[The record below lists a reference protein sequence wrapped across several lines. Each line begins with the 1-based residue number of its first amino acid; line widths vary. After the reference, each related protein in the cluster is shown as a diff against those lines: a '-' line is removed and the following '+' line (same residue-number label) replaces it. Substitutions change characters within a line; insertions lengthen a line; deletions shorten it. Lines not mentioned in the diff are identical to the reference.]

1 MVFNNGQTPILS
13 GGSKLYRFNTG
24 GIDMSE
30 FAWQQANRPVYDNPG
45 YGLRDWASDAWSSFY
60 QSVQQGEMNEE
71 QDKMTVAKQNEQD
84 LQQLLEYKK
93 TYDILNGYDKQNT
106 YEGFPD
112 EKGEDGKTD
121 RQKTNE
127 GYEGALTRLQRNG
140 VLSLDK
146 KFVDQTE
153 VERLLQE
160 NQDNYNTAEKN
171 YLHNLDQ
178 YNDSKNKAD
187 VSQYFTKRSNDDVN
201 FWGNFF
207 YKMPATM
214 GTSMTSPI
222 MQLTSTLGMIAGMKG
237 GAALATGILAMIPG
251 IGQLGAAVLTGAT
264 MFVGGAIGGQ
274 LSGGYQS
281 RANES
286 HMEAFTG
293 LSDAVRNQCLKSGVD
308 IQKTF
313 DSFRQQLTQKGIDTS
328 NMDDNMVLQAA
339 ISTKG
344 ITSPDLK
351 FNDAVGSLYHDT
363 RIIYDKN
370 NALGAGEIMSDF
382 LNVVPV
388 GKFLKPIAKITGLEA
403 AWKLSK
409 KGIQG
414 TLGHTAGNRI
424 FGLLGKRFNMGAD
437 IARMGTVARNRAR
450 LEQAVEF
457 LTARGLQALEEGT
470 EEGAQQLIQYEFQ
483 NGEYSDL
490 IAHGDSWSTVTS
502 GDVFKYNFENLGK
515 RLNTLGIITGLNGH
529 YKDDQAMYESVIS
542 GMLLPFTDP
551 RTMVRSGIDIA
562 NAHYQNKLSRIVGDY
577 ISNNLEKRDEISRA
591 TQLLDILDKETL
603 GADFLSKV
611 PIVGRFVN
619 NSGRDNYLQTLDRLQ
634 IMMKDHDKDGKLSV
648 GKANLRAI
656 TEDGSIPTDQE
667 IDEYFDT
674 QRWAFDDLWGSRKKL
689 SKGLES
695 AGIPEEDKNTY
706 IALRHQAS
714 SLYRDAER
722 QFKTSSETADKKKRT
737 ILEDS
742 SDDALFKVFRA
753 KAKANGLDLDD
764 ASAETVS
771 EIFDLLQA
779 YQDARKTEEQAQYM
793 LATAQ
798 SLLQNGTLG
807 EDGVTAATHTLE
819 IANKLRKKV
828 KERLDTYIDGV
839 VEKENAEEGVRIE
852 PAILRSTYEDFFE
865 NAPDIDTEFADNA
878 QFRSLQNSLKS
889 REAAA
894 AEAMHYKQELKEFDS
909 FSNVAK
915 NRLSQYKD
923 SLVKEQQ
930 LAQQQIDDIQTK
942 SDSQID
948 PAVKTVTDLTTE
960 EVEKK
965 KESTNETIN
974 AKVTELN
981 ELLESVPQDDA
992 NAVYDLIIKPLLRG
1006 KGLINKDPISFA
1018 RFVSQTMRNLKS
1030 QYNAKLNEK
1039 DMSEAERELLKKLKN
1054 IAETLG
1060 DKTDLLS
1067 ELAIEEK
1074 ARAKRHGLTLATD
1087 SQKYQDEDGNEYTLQ
1102 NKKAQYSENE
1112 GVVLTL
1118 RKTNKAAQKES
1129 DDRLA
1134 KLKEIQK
1141 DLEDRLNERQNQLKA
1156 AEEGGDK
1163 KKIANAKRAVKRA
1176 QNKLDAHNKAIAA
1189 EEEVRS
1195 NLDEEV
1201 VLTSKQLQ
1209 SMNLSRTDNKG
1220 QKHELNS
1227 KLKLYD
1233 SKAKNLIA
1241 TNKTSRNLRAAK
1253 LNSEGDVIDEN
1264 SGKDN
1269 YQDQVS
1275 LKEDDRAV
1283 ARPVAYPL
1291 NTPYGERQRT
1301 KLTNPYYK
1309 ESYWSGH
1316 MTMPYADPE
1325 TIREYIKDG
1334 STDRRVAAAKAFHRL
1349 GKQFLYLKEHGKQ
1362 EEIDAIL
1369 SKIVDLFDNKVPSI
1383 KVGNTTMSREDLHGM
1398 VRSLPIITVLYQ
1410 PRSGKRSTVLHV
1422 GDFDSQTKFN
1432 KITPAEKAERI
1443 DTIMAL
1449 LLSYDKPKT
1458 KQKEG
1463 EVFQEEEGVSEE
1475 RVVETST
1482 NRVSISQGGVHVYF
1496 NGFDYNIVSERD
1508 SSDSIFQTAE
1518 GEPMT
1523 EEQLRNHF
1531 YEAAH
1536 RAAAKAATHHNRI
1549 EKALIDLG
1557 FSEELVNDLQSNI
1570 EVGDRTISKLEY
1582 LIEGILKFG
1591 DGAISAHRT
1600 LIPNYVK
1607 KTIGP
1612 FKARATEKDRLQI
1625 AKKLLDIVSEIA
1637 PEEFLSYGDA
1647 QTKYGNTPN
1656 IAESVEF
1663 NVNAGT
1669 FWGEDAVHV
1678 LKNGE
1683 ELPRNIGEENKK
1695 TITRMFEHFEDV
1707 LTKAHDADEFL
1718 RILEAE
1724 GYTFQQAKNSNR
1736 AREIITDYFNNRRF
1750 NRLATPTNFAQALSL
1765 GKSAPLNDAVDY
1777 ENIHKISRHENSKI
1791 SNVSPLGLIKDKD
1804 GKYYYSLAKWGE
1816 QNLKA
1821 DSEDT
1826 AKSQE
1831 EVESDAIKQR
1841 YKELKQ
1847 AVTDVKDVNQLSTL
1861 LDTWH
1866 EDSLF
1871 GSALLTDDEYGS
1883 FFKNDGDSDVLVSTN
1898 VNELKK
1904 QLTNL
1909 LANKESAEQSEHSE
1923 KFAETKEKEVA
1934 AEDDLLK
1941 GKTTAPFTF
1950 ATGSFRD
1957 KNGKSAIIWYDANGE
1972 KHTMNEANGTPGAM
1986 YLIIPSYLNPQGR
1999 KVPVKLNVRHFSDE
2013 EARILAEFMMIA
2025 KDHMDEYLPEGGV
2038 KTTSGAIT
2046 STGTYRDVINSLIY
2060 TGSEAL
2066 ENNPTA
2072 NNFERLLT
2080 IEGGQVVY
2088 GVDEHVTE
2096 EDDLEGLVNFIKT
2109 KKTFRVDRAK
2119 AANPNATFGFDLK
2132 ITTSDGV
2139 DILDRKKDQNYI
2151 AATIDDGVLT
2161 TDLNHKRLF
2170 GKPSVRVTINKKW
2183 SCNGDIAEAKA
2194 VADSASRAKEK
2205 LDTAEDASR
2214 EEIVEHI
2221 KNASEEDETPSE
2233 EKSSGGKKTFKDSKE
2248 LLDFVKKEQS
2258 KIIAKIEETMSSGKY
2273 FLCAYDF
2280 DQKRVVTKNKKAVEI
2295 SAGENGN
2302 EFVFVNG
2309 EKDSNKFLNSLT
2321 AKVANGKNY
2330 RWVLVDEDG
2339 QIVKRDDGKLAMFGR
2354 SYKEFE
2360 YSEGKSSSKSKKS
2373 SKEDKEDD
2381 EEVRLTKQGLT
2392 EIIATAVSTAIKSV
2406 MGVTPS
2412 TATEG
2417 VESSESAESET
2428 PTAKKATTGRKKL
2441 EPLPEVKATTPT
2453 ADVNLSEDAKTE
2465 LSNLEISVEQVL
2477 NGTEDFLLAL
2487 EEQLTPE
2494 VYDELVALK
2503 TGEDTATPETAGTE
2517 KLLELPDE
2525 DNSLEADALTFAVA
2539 EAKKK
2544 AGLTSS
2550 TSSPAG
2556 KSTETYSK
2564 KTAPAKPSTLAPG
2577 MVDELRM
2584 PTLEELKAAVK
2595 KYNIKIDKSKEDKVQ
2610 NLLTKYFLAVY
2621 GDSRAVEIANFLW
2634 DQKMAGFKLMGI
2646 SALIDDMLAAYT
2658 GQAIE
2663 FFDERVQK
2671 EDYDVALRRTE
2682 RILGKGF
2689 NLQIDSTTPKV
2700 WDASR
2705 KAQIFVFGQCTAA
2718 GIRLFRDAN
2727 NRVARG
2733 SMYHEAFHKVSLFLL
2748 DSKSRQQMYD
2758 EARAKYSELK
2768 DATNNEV
2775 EEFLADKFA
2784 DYVLDENSIKTKGG
2798 IIKRAFQKI
2807 VDTLRRLINRMTSAN
2822 ITPKYRNM
2830 EKLFNDMYAGR
2841 YAYAK
2846 ATKNNIE
2853 EFNKAY
2859 VGNTAYKGFIVN
2871 GKEVAQNA
2879 IQYQRII
2886 RRIIAQFVN
2895 SAKIPQTNTG
2905 FTQTSL
2911 DDVYKQLQKSYETAQ
2926 TYYAIF
2932 RAKESALGPKA
2943 KALLAALTAEQK
2955 IEKVTQAFQ
2964 MCEIYKTMLS
2974 DENWP
2979 VYRKQVERILT
2990 KEFNLEK
2997 PSSDPNRNFV
3007 DTAEPINTDDMP
3019 ETDQA
3024 LVDVHG
3030 WSPLR
3035 DSYQR
3040 NLYNEMDANTRLV
3053 LWGIAQ
3059 ESAKFNSDGLLDYVN
3074 PKQLYRDI
3082 IQACQGAVN
3091 VEDLINKLGEAAVNK
3106 QHQGDTS
3113 LMSVYK
3119 ILTDEKTSDA
3129 FKNRFFTDFARYTH
3143 KFENIVY
3150 EEKEH
3155 DDGSITYTANVK
3167 NSTTETISANL
3178 RSNVNSDI
3186 QAHFEQ
3192 NASGLNTVAAIKVWK
3207 SAVAKMCKSIS
3218 TGELTDG
3225 KIAEF
3230 LDDLN
3235 SYFGINRL
3243 TGDRNKDIQMLKQ
3256 FLSKNRK
3263 AFDVLNSLALRLN
3276 ASDFIP
3282 AKSGAEMG
3290 TPPYVAKLKAFLG
3303 IGTEL
3308 RNAPIATL
3316 LQGLKEYMPITPKAA
3331 SQRGPENTK
3340 IYTDGSYNFVTRMV
3354 DSVMKTKDWLN
3365 RILKNPYAKHSR
3377 WVKQIEA
3384 QGNSKRFGFNT
3395 KLATVLN
3402 DDFNEAISDIR
3413 TTRVEN
3419 ILNTF
3424 TECLQ
3429 GKINIPSLANKKFA
3443 GHITGLEQFNGVV
3456 DAAGNFNPDVIE
3468 AFTGYLADE
3477 ILAVC
3482 DTLYARKNFID
3493 SLNNILGTD
3502 YTIESFSALNSVA
3515 QENLFNSNPE
3525 AAQLLRGLVNVYHY
3539 NPKYN
3544 QVVISDSGHIA
3555 MRSFHID
3562 LTKSMG
3568 AQFRHFK
3575 NLGKQIA
3582 KDVNLNE
3589 LAEVV
3594 SADMFSDSDRSA
3606 AINAAEEVAAK
3617 YVDQLKTILKRN
3629 IAITI
3634 NTLIDNKII
3643 SGDRF
3648 DTISGAGNVEM
3659 LMNKCLPV
3667 NTITTKFGVSGVDAK
3682 TLYRA
3687 IAFFT
3692 VQNMSD
3698 MVEFEK
3704 TVHGD
3709 IAYHKDITSVNKRY
3723 SGIVSTMDITA
3734 EKGCLRSTWEEDTL
3748 YDSPTYTTLTL
3759 NTSTVVATNKY
3770 EGDLRVALG
3779 IVPMEKDEKGKY
3791 KYTTDGKHIK
3801 PALNSKLLLDEKG
3814 ELKQE
3819 VKDSALGSRFVNLR
3833 NQGVSKFLNADKSP
3847 VSDARLAEML
3857 VADAD
3862 NRFSGYL
3869 EINESDAQTYISA
3882 RMYRQLR
3889 QRRGDW
3895 TVIDEARYNLL
3906 EAWEELPTMYSQSS
3920 TKALVDEALRILNVY
3935 TPKFE
3940 KELKAFKTALKKN
3953 NAKGI
3958 EHWKGYILGITEG
3971 LDATSLK
3978 YVYYGED
3985 EGRCDSLIT
3994 PIYDKMSLA
4003 PLFSIFTHGHEMNN
4017 LRELM
4022 EDREIDFVKF
4032 ESAVK
4037 SGGIPSFEA
4046 YDAEGNFNSKSLAV
4060 APVQTQYFVRLG
4072 KQLNTDPHKD
4082 TETALLTQFMKI
4094 ALENVSDD
4102 EQLTVGGKNMS
4113 GAELLSAYKQ
4123 VLDELTQ
4130 RGAKKFKE
4138 DYGFVEKN
4146 GKMVL
4151 DRKQFMEK
4159 LKDMMSTQ
4167 DLPMAT
4173 LDALELD
4180 EDGNFKVHPSALPQI
4195 RAIQSRIISEMGK
4208 TIINTAISGQPL
4220 YQMSGFGYDNIFSLE
4235 KHADKHLYM
4244 PGEIDE
4250 KGNTVKRMQVRLSIN
4265 FFSDIIKQAK
4275 QAARKGE
4282 LKGYDFDNFI
4292 DQKRFILENKDLIGI
4307 SYRVPT
4313 QGQDSTIPIEIVDI
4327 LPTQQ
4332 GGVIQFPSGVT
4343 AQTGSDFDIDKMYV
4357 VRYNYQIEDGKL
4369 KKLGYS
4375 MNGIGNSKNRL
4386 SQSDKELQNMLLDMY
4401 QAVLTGKN
4409 HYVAVNTPLDV
4420 CTAPVKNTIQQS
4432 STSGRHTY
4440 EGVDGYYLNPMFQ
4453 TAQKIKNA
4461 GSDKGIAPMALNSV
4475 FRFFIQC
4482 AKLKM
4487 NVPDTMRKIGLDNFV
4502 RIFDVNGEDITDTT
4516 SALINAFVDAVKD
4529 NYIGDGNVNDYTFD
4543 VTSLLT
4549 SLGFGNGMF
4558 SFLMQPIIKNAA
4570 DYYAAYKLGKIG
4582 VDPESAKGTN
4592 YLEYAKEDFPTN
4604 KHVEIAPQYLTV
4616 EFLKEQMEH
4625 PTPEIQRAYLD
4636 FFVELKEFAQD
4647 YRQAL
4652 TVAQVD
4658 TKKYGISAD
4667 ELIAFQQKVNAFT
4680 SDWNISFMNPKALF
4694 DDTFLG
4700 QKYEDGVKG
4709 LFDAL
4714 NDTIFEFTD
4723 KYRSIIDQ
4731 LCLQTGRYGMYNEDF
4746 VKTVGPKVK
4755 AAFMNQFFNEYLFNR
4770 FASAKPLATLTFG
4783 EQSVPARYKA
4793 ISQKC
4798 RDNNIGVDFFNNVTC
4813 NYTDKLN
4820 IPQFMTV
4827 TAAVKEDFAV
4837 KNNVQNAMLEL
4848 FESDDPEIRQWA
4860 QDFAV
4865 YMYYITAGSD
4875 ANAGGAVKTTVYD
4888 ILPPTALANLK
4899 FDDGEK
4905 SMTLNQFV
4913 EDYMMNPAFNPDS
4926 ILDLVQRLAAISN
4939 DDFYPTLNARSKKNW
4954 FTKVL
4959 ADDSAIIVNKSS
4971 KTVNTGGMQYGGMWT
4986 PYIKVRDKSGKLVT
5000 YKLISAAKIDLTSKT
5015 GKKYSSLK
5023 PVYGKTQSLGYTVT
5037 RQRNKS
5043 VRADGYYDENGN
5055 LNSMLMANTKDQ
5067 VNDYYSLEAKL
5078 AEQKK
5083 GLPKNVTKLFPVE
5096 NGRFDFSQLV
5106 DENGVIDWIDDTKIS
5121 SYLLADKCDSV
5132 AYINGQTISPLQK
5145 QTMKWAQIGGKQVH
5159 KVFENEGTKLQ
5170 DGETV
5175 ALVGDLFSPAV
5186 EELVKAHPNVKFII
5200 ARNVDS
5206 LTFDNLPTNLVHL
5219 PNVTMLEAGT
5229 LAETAGEKS
5238 NKNGA
5243 LFKTV
5248 NKYNRKEVAE
5258 DKHTLYVFTD
5268 NTDHTSKKGVPNS
5281 HGTDRN
5287 PTTAVIRGLDN
5298 AAGIST
5304 MKYFYKEHGMKKTED
5319 ARWSDKDAE
5328 EFEKVITEETNAI
5341 VEKFKNGDYS
5351 NVVLP
5356 DGGDGFFNSAIAD
5369 ISKKRTPKLYDI
5381 LKNKVDAM
5389 VTALEKEAEGKKVKE
5404 HCKS

>member
-1 MVFNNGQTPILS
+1 MTFNNGQTPTLS
-13 GGSKLYRFNTG
+13 GGKKLYRFNTG
-24 GIDMSE
+24 GTDMTE

-45 YGLRDWASDAWSSFY
+45 YGLRDWTSDAWSSFY

-71 QDKMTVAKQNEQD
+71 QDKMTIAKQNEQD

-93 TYDILNGYDKQNT
+93 TYDILNGYDQQNT
-106 YEGFPD
+106 FDGFPD
-112 EKGEDGKTD
+112 EKDEDGKTT
-121 RQKTNE
+121 REKTNAA
-127 GYEGALTRLQRNG
+127 YEGALTRLRKNG
-140 VLSLDK
+140 VLSGDK
-146 KFVDQTE
+146 NFVDQNE
-153 VERLLQE
+153 IENLLKTNQE
-160 NQDNYNTAEKN
+160 NYNTAEKN

-187 VSQYFTKRSNDDVN
+187 VSQYFTKRSNDEVN
-201 FWGNFF
+201 YWGNFF

-222 MQLTSTLGMIAGMKG
+222 LQLLSTAGMIAGFKAGASIGTIFG
-237 GAALATGILAMIPG
+237 GPFGTL
-251 IGQLGAAVLTGAT
+251 
-264 MFVGGAIGGQ
+264 IGGGVGLLLGVLGDQ
-274 LSGGYQS
+274 LMGGWQARS
-281 RANES
+281 NES

-293 LSDAVRNQCLKSGVD
+293 LTDQVRNRCLEKGVD

-313 DSFRQQLTQKGIDTS
+313 DSFRQQLNQKGIDTS

-339 ISTKG
+339 VSTKG

-351 FNDAVGSLYHDT
+351 FNDAINELYHDS

-370 NALGAGEIMSDF
+370 NALGAGEIMSDM
-382 LNVVPV
+382 LLVVPL
-388 GKFLKPIAKITGLEA
+388 GKIVNKAAKITGLSGVA
-403 AWKLSK
+403 KAIKT
-409 KGIQG
+409 GAQG
-414 TLGHTAGNRI
+414 VMGHSAGNRI

-437 IARMGTVARNRAR
+437 VARMGVVARNRAR
-450 LEQAVEF
+450 LEQAVGF

-483 NGEYSDL
+483 NGEYADL
-490 IAHGDSWSTVTS
+490 DAHSNTWQAITS

-515 RLNTLGIITGLNGH
+515 RFNTLGIITGLNSH
-529 YKDDQAMYESVIS
+529 YKDDQAMYESVIG

-551 RTMVRSGIDIA
+551 RTMIRSGIDIA
-562 NAHYQNKLSRIVGDY
+562 NAHYQNKLARVVGDY
-577 ISNNLEKRDEISRA
+577 VSNNLEKRDEISRA
-591 TQLLDILDKETL
+591 TQLLDILDNETL
-603 GADFLSKV
+603 GVDFLSKMPV
-611 PIVGRFVN
+611 VGRFMN
-619 NSGRDNYLQTLDRLQ
+619 NSGRDNYMQTLDRLQ
-634 IMMKDHDKDGKLSV
+634 MMMKDHDKDGKLSV
-648 GKANLRAI
+648 GNANLRAI
-656 TEDGSIPTDQE
+656 TEDGSVPTDQE

-689 SKGLES
+689 AKGLDNS
-695 AGIPEEDKNTY
+695 GIAEEDKNKY
-706 IALRHQAS
+706 IALRHQAA
-714 SLYRDAER
+714 SLYRDAAQ
-722 QFKTSSETADKKKRT
+722 QFKTSSEAVDKKKRV
-737 ILEDS
+737 IMEDNGADS
-742 SDDALFKVFRA
+742 LFSVFKA
-753 KAKANGLDLDD
+753 KAKANGLDLSSFSNEN
-764 ASAETVS
+764 AVQ
-771 EIFDLLQA
+771 IFDLLQA
-779 YQDARKTEEQAQYM
+779 YQGARKTEEEAQMM
-793 LATAQ
+793 LSLTQ
-798 SLLQNGTLG
+798 SLLQGGKVN
-807 EDGVTAATHTLE
+807 EDAVNTAVQSLE
-819 IANKLRKKV
+819 TANNLRKKV
-828 KERLDTYIDGV
+828 KESV
-839 VEKENAEEGVRIE
+839 VKHLTELLNNDSVRTGKNEVAEKIRK
-852 PAILRSTYEDFFE
+852 SYEDFFE
-865 NAPDIDTEFADNA
+865 NAPDLETEFADNY
-878 QFRSLQNSLKS
+878 QYRSLQNSFNS
-889 REAAA
+889 RQNAYVE
-894 AEAMHYKQELKEFDS
+894 MSHYKQEMNEFDS
-909 FSNVAK
+909 FSDKAK
-915 NRLSQYKD
+915 SRLSQYKD
-923 SLVKEQQ
+923 SLIKEQQ
-930 LAQQQIDDIQTK
+930 LAQQQIDDVQNHT
-942 SDSQID
+942 DSQID
-948 PAVKTVTDLTTE
+948 PAVKNVTDLTTE
-960 EVEKK
+960 DVAKK
-965 KESTNETIN
+965 KESTNDIIN
-974 AKVTELN
+974 SKVEELN
-981 ELLESVPQDDA
+981 QLLESVPKDDT
-992 NAVYDLIIKPLLRG
+992 NAVYDLIVKPLLRG
-1006 KGLINKDPISFA
+1006 KSLISKDPISFA
-1018 RFVSQTMRNLKS
+1018 RFVSQTMRNLKN
-1030 QYNAKLNEK
+1030 QYNSKLNEK
-1039 DMSEAERELLKKLKN
+1039 DMNEAERELLKKLKLV
-1054 IAETLG
+1054 AETLG

-1087 SQKYQDEDGNEYTLQ
+1087 SQKYSDEAGNEYTLQ

-1112 GVVLTL
+1112 GVVLSL
-1118 RKTNKAAQKES
+1118 RKTNKAAEKES
-1129 DDRLA
+1129 DERLA
-1134 KLKEIQK
+1134 KLREIQK
-1141 DLEDRLNERQNQLKA
+1141 DLEDRLSEKQNQLKA
-1156 AEEGGDK
+1156 AEESGDK
-1163 KKIANAKRAVKRA
+1163 NKIKNAKRNVKRA
-1176 QNKLDAHNKAIAA
+1176 QNKLDTHNKAIAA
-1189 EEEVRS
+1189 EEATRS
-1195 NLDEEV
+1195 NLDEEI
-1201 VLTSKQLQ
+1201 VLTSDQLK
-1209 SMNLSRTDNKG
+1209 SMNLTRMDNKG

-1241 TNKTSRNLRAAK
+1241 TNKASRNLRAAK

-1264 SGKDN
+1264 TGKDS

-1291 NTPYGERQRT
+1291 NTPYGEKQRT
-1301 KLTNPYYK
+1301 KLTNPYYR
-1309 ESYWSGH
+1309 EGYWSGH

-1325 TIREYIKDG
+1325 TIREYIKDE
-1334 STDRRVAAAKAFHRL
+1334 SVDRRVAAAKAFHRL

-1362 EEIDAIL
+1362 EEIDEIL

-1383 KVGNTTMSREDLHGM
+1383 KVGNTTMTREDLHGM

-1482 NRVSISQGGVHVYF
+1482 NRVSISQGGVHIYF

-1549 EKALIDLG
+1549 KKALTDLG
-1557 FSEELVNDLQSNI
+1557 FSEELVEDLQSNI
-1570 EVGDRTISKLEY
+1570 EVGDRTVSKLEY
-1582 LIEGILKFG
+1582 LIEGVLKFG
-1591 DGAISAHRT
+1591 DGVISAHRT
-1600 LIPNYVK
+1600 LIPNYIK

-1612 FKARATEKDRLQI
+1612 FKARATEKDRLYV
-1625 AKKLLDIVSEIA
+1625 AKKLLDLVAEVA

-1669 FWGEDAVHV
+1669 FWSEDAVHV

-1736 AREIITDYFNNRRF
+1736 AKDIITDYFNNRKF
-1750 NRLATPTNFAQALSL
+1750 NRLTTPTNFAQALSL
-1765 GKSAPLNDAVDY
+1765 GKSAPLNNAVDY
-1777 ENIHKISRHENSKI
+1777 ENMHKTSRHENSKI
-1791 SNVSPLGLIKDKD
+1791 SEVSPLGLIKGAD

-1816 QNLKA
+1816 QNLKT
-1821 DSEDT
+1821 DSEGT

-1847 AVTDVKDVNQLSTL
+1847 AVADAKDVNQVATL

-1866 EDSLF
+1866 EDNMF
-1871 GSALLTDDEYGS
+1871 GPALLTDDEYGS
-1883 FFKNDGDSDVLVSTN
+1883 FFKNDGNSDVLVSTN

-1904 QLTNL
+1904 QLINL
-1909 LANKESAEQSEHSE
+1909 LSNKESAEQSEHSE

-2013 EARILAEFMMIA
+2013 EAQILAEFMMIA

-2038 KTTSGAIT
+2038 KTASGTIT

-2060 TGSEAL
+2060 VGSEAL

-2080 IEGGQVVY
+2080 IEGGQIVY

-2096 EDDLEGLVNFIKT
+2096 EDGLEGLVNFIKT

-2132 ITTSDGV
+2132 ITTADGV
-2139 DILDRKKDQNYI
+2139 DILDREKDQNYI
-2151 AATIDDGVLT
+2151 ATVVDDGVLT

-2183 SCNGDIAEAKA
+2183 SCGGNIAEAKA
-2194 VADSASRAKEK
+2194 VTDSAIRAKEK
-2205 LDTAEDASR
+2205 LDTSEVVSR
-2214 EEIVEHI
+2214 EEMIDHL
-2221 KNASEEDETPSE
+2221 KNAGKENNEQSE
-2233 EKSSGGKKTFKDSKE
+2233 EKPSGSKKTFKDSKE
-2248 LLDFVKKEQS
+2248 LLDFAKNERS
-2258 KIIAKIEETMSSGKY
+2258 KIITKIEETMSPGKY
-2273 FLCAYDF
+2273 FLCAYNA
-2280 DQKRVVTKNKKAVEI
+2280 DQKQVVIKYKKAVEI

-2302 EFVFVNG
+2302 ELIFVNG
-2309 EKDSNKFLNSLT
+2309 ENESNNFLNSIT
-2321 AKVANGKNY
+2321 AKVANSENY
-2330 RWVLVDEDG
+2330 RYVLVDEKG
-2339 QIVKRDDGKLAMFGR
+2339 QIVKRADGKLAMFGR
-2354 SYKEFE
+2354 SYEGFT
-2360 YSEGKSSSKSKKS
+2360 YSKGESSSESKKS
-2373 SKEDKEDD
+2373 LNKDKEDD
-2381 EEVRLTKQGLT
+2381 DEIRLTKQSLT
-2392 EIIATAVSTAIKSV
+2392 EIIATAVSAAMGRV
-2406 MGVTPS
+2406 MGHTPS
-2412 TATEG
+2412 TVAAG
-2417 VESSESAESET
+2417 VESSESTEPEA
-2428 PTAKKATTGRKKL
+2428 PTAGKVKAGRKKL
-2441 EPLPEVKATTPT
+2441 ELAPEVEIT
-2453 ADVNLSEDAKTE
+2453 AQAANVNLSEDAKGE
-2465 LSNLEISVEQVL
+2465 LSSLGIPVEQVL
-2477 NGTEDFLLAL
+2477 NSTEDYLLAL
-2487 EEQLTPE
+2487 EDVLSPK
-2494 VYDELVALK
+2494 VYDELAALK
-2503 TGEDTATPETAGTE
+2503 TGEGTTTSEAAGAE

-2525 DNSLEADALTFAVA
+2525 DDSLEADALTFAVA

-2544 AGLTSS
+2544 AGL
-2550 TSSPAG
+2550 
-2556 KSTETYSK
+2556 
-2564 KTAPAKPSTLAPG
+2564 KPSTSAPANKSNVVSGKKTTSVKPSAATPG
-2577 MVDELRM
+2577 MTDELRM

-2610 NLLTKYFLAVY
+2610 NLLMKYLLAVY
-2621 GDSRAVEIANFLW
+2621 GDGRAVEIANFLW

-2646 SALIDDMLAAYT
+2646 SALIDDMLAAYM
-2658 GQAIE
+2658 GQVIE

-2671 EDYDVALRRTE
+2671 EDYDAALRRTE

-2689 NLQIDSTTPKV
+2689 DLQIDSTTPKV
-2700 WDASR
+2700 WDVSR

-2727 NRVARG
+2727 NKIARG
-2733 SMYHEAFHKVSLFLL
+2733 SMYHEAFHKVSLFTL
-2748 DSKSRQQMYD
+2748 DSESRQQMYD
-2758 EARAKYSELK
+2758 EARAKYPELK
-2768 DATNNEV
+2768 DATNREV

-2784 DYVLDENSIKTKGG
+2784 DYVLDENNIKTKGG
-2798 IIKRAFQKI
+2798 IIKRVFQKI
-2807 VDTLRRLINRMTSAN
+2807 VDTLRRLINRLTSAN

-2830 EKLFNDMYAGR
+2830 EKLFNDMSAGR

-2859 VGNTAYKGFIVN
+2859 VGNTAYKGFVVN

-2879 IQYQRII
+2879 MQYQRIV
-2886 RRIIAQFVN
+2886 RRIIAQFIN

-2932 RAKESALGPKA
+2932 RAKESTLGPKA
-2943 KALLAALTAEQK
+2943 KALLASLTAEQK

-3007 DTAEPINTDDMP
+3007 DAAEPINTDDMP
-3019 ETDQA
+3019 GDNSA

-3074 PKQLYRDI
+3074 PRQLYRDI

-3091 VEDLINKLGEAAVNK
+3091 VEDFINKLGEAAVNK
-3106 QHQGDTS
+3106 QYQGDTS

-3119 ILTDEKTSDA
+3119 ILTDEKTADA

-3143 KFENIVY
+3143 KFENIAY

-3155 DDGSITYTANVK
+3155 ADGSITYTANVK

-3192 NASGLNTVAAIKVWK
+3192 NASGLNTIAAIKVWK
-3207 SAVAKMCKSIS
+3207 NAVAKMCKSIS
-3218 TGELTDG
+3218 TGPLTDG
-3225 KIAEF
+3225 KVAEF

-3243 TGDRNKDIQMLKQ
+3243 SGDRSKDIQMLKQ

-3263 AFDVLNSLALRLN
+3263 AFDVLNGFAMRLN
-3276 ASDFIP
+3276 ASDFVP
-3282 AKSGAEMG
+3282 AKSGADMG
-3290 TPPYVAKLKAFLG
+3290 TPPYIAKLKTFLG

-3316 LQGLKEYMPITPKAA
+3316 LQGLKEYMPVTPKAA

-3354 DSVMKTKDWLN
+3354 DAVMKTKDWLN

-3384 QGNSKRFGFNT
+3384 QGNSKRFNFNT

-3429 GKINIPSLANKKFA
+3429 GKTNIPSLANKKFA
-3443 GHITGLEQFNGVV
+3443 GHITGLAQFNGVV

-3502 YTIESFSALNSVA
+3502 YTIESFSALDSVT

-3589 LAEVV
+3589 LAEII

-3606 AINAAEEVAAK
+3606 SINAAEEVAAK
-3617 YVDQLKTILKRN
+3617 YADQLKTVLKRN

-3634 NTLIDNKII
+3634 NTLLDNKII
-3643 SGDRF
+3643 AGDRF
-3648 DTISGAGNVEM
+3648 DTVSGAGNVEM
-3659 LMNKCLPV
+3659 LINKYLPV
-3667 NTITTKFGVSGVDAK
+3667 NVITTKFGVSGVDAK

-3704 TVHGD
+3704 TIHGD

-3759 NTSTVVATNKY
+3759 NTSPVVATNKY

-3779 IVPMEKDEKGKY
+3779 VVPMEKDENGNY
-3791 KYTTDGKHIK
+3791 KYTTDGKHIN
-3801 PALNSKLLLDEKG
+3801 PALNSKLLLDENG
-3814 ELKQE
+3814 ELKQA

-3847 VSDARLAEML
+3847 VSDERLAEML

-3869 EINESDAQTYISA
+3869 EINETDAQTYISA

-3906 EAWEELPTMYSQSS
+3906 EAWEELPTMYLQES
-3920 TKALVDEALRILNVY
+3920 TKALVDEALRVLNVY

-3953 NAKGI
+3953 NTKGV

-4003 PLFSIFTHGHEMNN
+4003 PLFSIFTHGHEMND

-4022 EDREIDFVKF
+4022 EDRQIDFVKF

-4046 YDAEGNFNSKSLAV
+4046 YDAEGKFNSKSLAV
-4060 APVQTQYFVRLG
+4060 APTQTQYFARLG

-4094 ALENVSDD
+4094 ALENVSDN
-4102 EQLTVGGKNMS
+4102 EQLTVGGKTMS
-4113 GAELLSAYKQ
+4113 GAEVLSAYKQ

-4130 RGAKKFKE
+4130 RGAKKFRE

-4151 DRKQFMEK
+4151 DRKRFMEK

-4180 EDGNFKVHPSALPQI
+4180 EYGNFKVHPSALPQI

-4250 KGNTVKRMQVRLSIN
+4250 KGNTVKRMQVRLSVN

-4275 QAARKGE
+4275 QAAREGE
-4282 LKGYDFDNFI
+4282 LKGYDFDNFV

-4386 SQSDKELQNMLLDMY
+4386 SQSDKELQNMLLDIY
-4401 QAVLTGKN
+4401 QAVLTGKD

-4432 STSGRHTY
+4432 STSGKHTY

-4461 GSDKGIAPMALNSV
+4461 GSDGGIAPMALNSV

-4558 SFLMQPIIKNAA
+4558 SFLMQPIIKKAA
-4570 DYYAAYKLGKIG
+4570 DNYAAYKLGKVG
-4582 VDPESAKGTN
+4582 VDPESAKSTN
-4592 YLEYAKEDFPTN
+4592 YLDEAYEEFPTN
-4604 KHVEIAPQYLTV
+4604 KNVTIQPEHLTV

-4667 ELIAFQQKVNAFT
+4667 ALIAFQQKVNAFA
-4680 SDWNISFMNPKALF
+4680 SDWNTSFANPKALF

-4709 LFDAL
+4709 IFDAL
-4714 NDTIFEFTD
+4714 NSTIFEFTD

-4746 VKTVGPKVK
+4746 VKIIGPKVK

-4770 FASAKPLATLTFG
+4770 FASTKPLAALTFG

-4798 RDNNIGVDFFNNVTC
+4798 RDNNIGVEFFNNVTC

-4827 TAAVKEDFAV
+4827 TSAVKEDFAV

-4848 FESDDPEIRQWA
+4848 FESDDPEVRQWA

-4899 FDDGEK
+4899 FTDGEN
-4905 SMTLNQFV
+4905 SMTFNQFV
-4913 EDYMMNPAFNPDS
+4913 EEYMMNPAFNPDS
-4926 ILDLVQRLAAISN
+4926 ILDLAQRLAAISN

-4959 ADDSAIIVNKSS
+4959 ADDSVIIVNKSS
-4971 KTVNTGGMQYGGMWT
+4971 KTINAGGMQYGGMWT
-4986 PYIKVRDKSGKLVT
+4986 PYIKVKDKGGKLIT
-5000 YKLISAAKIDLTSKT
+5000 YKLIGAAKIDLTDKT
-5015 GKKYSSLK
+5015 GRKYSSLK

-5055 LNSMLMANTKDQ
+5055 LNSMLMMNTKDQ

-5083 GLPKNVTKLFPVE
+5083 TLPKNVTKLFPVE
-5096 NGRFDFSQLV
+5096 NGKFDFSQLV

-5132 AYINGQTISPLQK
+5132 AYINGQTISPSQK

-5159 KVFENEGTKLQ
+5159 KVFEGEAAKLQ

-5175 ALVGDLFSPAV
+5175 ALVGDLFSHAV
-5186 EELVKAHPNVKFII
+5186 EMLVNSHPNVKFII
-5200 ARNVDS
+5200 AHNGDS
-5206 LTFDNLPTNLVHL
+5206 LAGDGHATNLVTL
-5219 PNVTMLEAGT
+5219 PNVTMLETGALSEKT
-5229 LAETAGEKS
+5229 EKKSDETIVKNKS
-5238 NKNGA
+5238 

-5248 NKYNRKEVAE
+5248 NKYNRDEVAA

-5268 NTDHTSKKGVPNS
+5268 NTDHTSKKGVLGS
-5281 HGTDRN
+5281 YGTKNN

-5298 AAGIST
+5298 AVGIST
-5304 MKYFYKEHGMKKTED
+5304 MKYFYKEHEMKKFEN
-5319 ARWSDKDAE
+5319 ARWTDEDAE
-5328 EFEKVITEETNAI
+5328 EFEKVITAETNEV
-5341 VEKFKNGDYS
+5341 VEKFKTEDY
-5351 NVVLP
+5351 NKVVLP
-5356 DGGDGFFNSAIAD
+5356 GQGDGFFNSYYAD
-5369 ISKKRTPKLYDI
+5369 ISINRTPKLYDI
-5381 LKNKVDAM
+5381 LKNKIDTMIA
-5389 VTALEKEAEGKKVKE
+5389 ALEKEAEGKKVKE